1 MLPREYRGV
10 AFAVVLFVLI
20 QLGALALVPEFVASG
35 YEPVE
40 NPQDPAN
47 SVVYI
52 GAVLGATVLMLA
64 AFRFELDWAV
74 RLVIVAVSGLMAWY
88 VFGALLSPTLGVL
101 PAAAVS
107 LALLVYPEWYVIDAS
122 GIVMGAG
129 AAGLFGISFGL
140 LPALILLTALAVYDA
155 ISVYGTEHMLSLAEG
170 VMDLQIPVVLV
181 IPLTAS
187 YSLFEDDFSG
197 TADVHE
203 TTEAEVETET
213 AVPTEADAEAG
224 TETEADTGTDAA
236 GDTETEPATRAEAEI
251 TSHAEVEVK
260 DTDTESVDAAD
271 ADWATEP
278 EGEPP
283 EEPDR
288 DAFFIGLGDAVIPAV
303 LVASAVSFSP
313 APTFELLLVSLNLP
327 AVFAMGGTIA
337 GLLVLMHFVMKGRAQ
352 AGLPLLNGG
361 SIAGYLVGSILA
373 GVPLLEAVGLAGLI

>member
-10 AFAVVLFVLI
+10 GFAVVLFVLI

-107 LALLVYPEWYVIDAS
+107 LALLVYPEWYVIDAA

-197 TADVHE
+197 AADVHE
-203 TTEAEVETET
+203 TTEAEAETET
-213 AVPTEADAEAG
+213 EVPTEADAAA
-224 TETEADTGTDAA
+224 ETETDAA
-236 GDTETEPATRAEAEI
+236 ADTETEPATRAEAEI
-251 TSHAEVEVK
+251 TTHAEVEVG
-260 DTDTESVDAAD
+260 DEEP
-271 ADWATEP
+271 DWATEP

-361 SIAGYLVGSILA
+361 SIAGYLVGSVVA
-373 GVPLLEAVGLAGLI
+373 GVPLLEAVGLASLI